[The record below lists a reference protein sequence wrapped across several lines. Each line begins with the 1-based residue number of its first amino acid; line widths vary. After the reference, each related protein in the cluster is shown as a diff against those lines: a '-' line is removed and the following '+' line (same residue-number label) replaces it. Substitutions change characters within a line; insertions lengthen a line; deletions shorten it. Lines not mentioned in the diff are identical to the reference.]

1 MTRLGIHATV
11 PPGTQ
16 ETPPK
21 QINTMQIMLAA
32 TSQVDRK
39 KQEGIIH
46 QSREVP
52 FMEIL
57 LIGSI

>member
-16 ETPPK
+16 EPPPN
-21 QINTMQIMLAA
+21 QINTMQIMVAA

-52 FMEIL
+52 FMEIS